1 VHINDYE
8 NPHLPEKTYIQ
19 MTLVLLLGILQ
30 SCKTETIGRLKVN
43 LWDGNRKECEG
54 RREREMRGEK
64 AKQRQ
69 RKKQKA
75 KSKQQTAKA
84 QEVVEVLQMN

>member
-1 VHINDYE
+1 MHINDYE

-43 LWDGNRKECEG
+43 LGAGIEKNG
-54 RREREMRGEK
+54 REKRER
-64 AKQRQ
+64 
-69 RKKQKA
+69 
-75 KSKQQTAKA
+75 
-84 QEVVEVLQMN
+84 